1 MTSSHYRPR
10 FAPGHLGGRL
20 ALGIVF
26 LGLVVILLGYN
37 GISGNIQPAAQF
49 PYLISG
55 GFAGLAIVVFGSA
68 FMVMQS
74 ARVDRQR
81 IEGVLMQLLDAQQA
95 AGGGV
100 GSVPSDV
107 DGLFAAGTA
116 SYHVPGC
123 RLVDGR
129 EEVSYVTAAEA
140 AARDLKPC
148 RVCQPESATTNVTV
162 R

>member
-1 MTSSHYRPR
+1 MTSPQSRPR
-10 FAPGHLGGRL
+10 FAPGRLGGRL

-55 GFAGLAIVVFGSA
+55 GFAGLAVVVFGSA

-74 ARVDRQR
+74 AREDRQR
-81 IEGVLMQLLDAQQA
+81 LEGVLTQLLEAQQA
-95 AGGGV
+95 AGGGA
-100 GSVPSDV
+100 SHVPSDV

-129 EEVSYVTAAEA
+129 EEISYVTADEA
-140 AARDLKPC
+140 QAADLKPC
-148 RVCQPESATTNVTV
+148 RVCQPQLTNVTI

>member
-1 MTSSHYRPR
+1 MTSPQSRSR
-10 FAPGHLGGRL
+10 FAPGRLGGRL

-55 GFAGLAIVVFGSA
+55 GFAGLAVVVFGSA

-74 ARVDRQR
+74 AREDRQR
-81 IEGVLMQLLDAQQA
+81 LEGVLMQLLEAQQV
-95 AGGGV
+95 AGGGA
-100 GSVPSDV
+100 SHVPSDV

-129 EEVSYVTAAEA
+129 EEISYVTADEA
-140 AARDLKPC
+140 QAADLKPC
-148 RVCQPESATTNVTV
+148 RVCQPQLTNVTI

>member
-1 MTSSHYRPR
+1 MTSPQSRPR
-10 FAPGHLGGRL
+10 FAPGRLGGRL
-20 ALGIVF
+20 ALAIVF

-55 GFAGLAIVVFGSA
+55 GFAGLAVVVFGSA
-68 FMVMQS
+68 FMVMQG
-74 ARVDRQR
+74 AREDRQR
-81 IEGVLMQLLDAQQA
+81 IEGVLMQILEAQQA
-95 AGGGV
+95 AGGGHS
-100 GSVPSDV
+100 SVPSDV

-129 EEVSYVTAAEA
+129 EEINYVTAAEA
-140 AARDLKPC
+140 QAADLKPC
-148 RVCQPESATTNVTV
+148 RVCQPELATNVTV

>member
-1 MTSSHYRPR
+1 MTSPQPSPR
-10 FAPGHLGGRL
+10 FAFGRLGGRI
-20 ALGIVF
+20 ALGIVAI
-26 LGLVVILLGYN
+26 GLLVIALGYN
-37 GISGNIQPAAQF
+37 GIAGNLQPAAQF

-68 FMVMQS
+68 FMVAQS
-74 ARVDRQR
+74 AREDRQR
-81 IEGVLMQLLDAQQA
+81 LEGVLQQLLAATEA
-95 AGGGV
+95 AGTGV
-100 GSVPSDV
+100 SHVPSDV

-129 EEVSYVTAAEA
+129 EEISYVTADEA
-140 AARDLKPC
+140 QASDLKPC
-148 RVCQPESATTNVTV
+148 RVCQPELSSNVTI

>member
-1 MTSSHYRPR
+1 MTTPQPRPR
-10 FAPGHLGGRL
+10 FAPGRLGARL
-20 ALGIVF
+20 ALGIVAV
-26 LGLVVILLGYN
+26 GLLVIALGYN
-37 GISGNIQPAAQF
+37 GIAGNLILAAQL
-49 PYLISG
+49 PYILSG
-55 GFAGLAIVVFGSA
+55 GFVGISLVVFGSA
-68 FMVMQS
+68 FMVAQS
-74 ARVDRQR
+74 AREDRQR
-81 IEGVLMQLLDAQQA
+81 LEGLLLQLIDAQQG
-95 AGGGV
+95 AGGGL

-129 EEVSYVTAAEA
+129 EEVTYVTAAEA

-148 RVCQPESATTNVTV
+148 RVCQPDLINVTV

>member
-1 MTSSHYRPR
+1 MTSPQSRPR
-10 FAPGHLGGRL
+10 FAPGRLGGRL
-20 ALGIVF
+20 ALAIVAV
-26 LGLVVILLGYN
+26 GLLVIALGYN
-37 GISGNIQPAAQF
+37 GISGNIQPPAQF

-68 FMVMQS
+68 FMVAQS
-74 ARVDRQR
+74 AREDRQR
-81 IEGVLMQLLDAQQA
+81 LEGVLLQLLEAQQA
-95 AGGGV
+95 N
-100 GSVPSDV
+100 GSGMGTVPSDV

-129 EEVSYVTAAEA
+129 EEVTYVTAAEA

-148 RVCQPESATTNVTV
+148 RVCQPETATNVTV

>member
-1 MTSSHYRPR
+1 MTSPQSRSR
-10 FAPGHLGGRL
+10 FAPGRLGGRL

-55 GFAGLAIVVFGSA
+55 GFAGLAVVVFGSA

-74 ARVDRQR
+74 AREDRQR
-81 IEGVLMQLLDAQQA
+81 LEGVLMQLLEAQQA
-95 AGGGV
+95 AGGGA
-100 GSVPSDV
+100 SHVPSDV

-129 EEVSYVTAAEA
+129 EEISYVTADEA
-140 AARDLKPC
+140 QAADLKPC
-148 RVCQPESATTNVTV
+148 RVCQPQLTNVTI

>member
-1 MTSSHYRPR
+1 MTSPQSGPR
-10 FAPGHLGGRL
+10 FAFGRLGGRL

-26 LGLVVILLGYN
+26 LGLIVILLGWN

-49 PYLISG
+49 PYLLSG
-55 GFAGLAIVVFGSA
+55 GFAGLAVVVFGSS

-74 ARVDRQR
+74 AREDRQR
-81 IEGVLMQLLDAQQA
+81 IEGILLQLLEAQQA
-95 AGGGV
+95 AGGGA
-100 GSVPSDV
+100 GSVPSNV

-129 EEVSYVTAAEA
+129 EEISYVTGAEA
-140 AARDLKPC
+140 QASGLKPC
-148 RVCQPESATTNVTV
+148 RVCQPEAATNVTI